1 MIEML
6 KRHGQTMPD
15 NDLQQTEQSI
25 VVTGLTRTFGKKA
38 ALKNVDISVSRGRVF
53 GLVGENGA
61 GKTTLIK
68 HLVGSLN
75 AQQGS
80 VRVFGLD
87 PVKNPK
93 AVLGRIGYLSED
105 RDLPHW
111 MRIDELMLYTKAFYP
126 GWDVSYAEKLRE
138 MFRLDSSAK
147 VKALSQGQRA
157 KAALLTALAYRPPL
171 LLLDEPS
178 SGLDPV
184 VRRDIVDAVIRT
196 AADEGGTV
204 LFSSHLL
211 DEVERVADDVAMIHE
226 GEIVMSA
233 PLEDIRACHHCITLR
248 FSETPPSRPDLPG
261 ALSIEGE
268 DREWTALCEGELGEL
283 LAAAKAMGCEISEEP
298 PPTLE
303 DIFVARAGIDRAAL
317 RED

>member
-1 MIEML
+1 MSDSDS
-6 KRHGQTMPD
+6 R
-15 NDLQQTEQSI
+15 QTERPI
-25 VVTGLTRTFGKKA
+25 VVTGLRRMFGKKM
-38 ALKNVDISVSRGRVF
+38 ALRNVDLSVSGGRVF

-80 VRVFGLD
+80 VSVFGRD
-87 PVKNPK
+87 PVKDPEG
-93 AVLGRIGYLSED
+93 VLGRIGYLSEE

-111 MRIDELMLYTKAFYP
+111 MRVDELLHYTRAFYP
-126 GWDVSYAEKLRE
+126 DWDVSYAEELRR
-138 MFRLDSSAK
+138 MFRLDASAK
-147 VKALSQGQRA
+147 VKELSQGQQA
-157 KAALLTALAYRPPL
+157 KTALLTALAYRPPL

-233 PLEDIRACHHCITLR
+233 PLEDIKACHHCITLR
-248 FSETPPSRPDLPG
+248 FSETPSNRPDLPG

-268 DREWTALCEGELGEL
+268 DREWTALCEGERGEL

>member
-1 MIEML
+1 MI
-6 KRHGQTMPD
+6 D
-15 NDLQQTEQSI
+15 NMKGPPI
-25 VVTGLTRTFGKKA
+25 VVTGLTRTFGKKT
-38 ALKNVDISVSRGRVF
+38 ALRNVDLTISRGKVF

-68 HLVGSLN
+68 HLIGSLN
-75 AQQGS
+75 TQQGS

-87 PVKNPK
+87 PVKDPK
-93 AVLGRIGYLSED
+93 GVLGRIGYLSEE

-111 MRIDELMLYTKAFYP
+111 MRVDELMRYTKAFYP
-126 GWDVSYAEKLRE
+126 DWDVSYAEKLRK

-147 VKALSQGQRA
+147 VKVLSQGQRA

-171 LLLDEPS
+171 LILDEPS

-184 VRRDIVDAVIRT
+184 VRRDILDAIIRT
-196 AADEGGTV
+196 AADEGRTV

-211 DEVERVADDVAMIHE
+211 DEVERVSDDTAMIHG

-233 PLEDIRACHHCITLR
+233 PLEKIRNRHHHVTLR
-248 FSETPPSRPDLPG
+248 FPHTLPGRPDLPG
-261 ALSIEGE
+261 LLSIEGE
-268 DREWTALCEGELGEL
+268 GRKWTALCAAEWSEL
-283 LAAAKAMGCEISEEP
+283 LAAAKAMGCEISKES

-303 DIFVARAGIDRAAL
+303 DIFVARAGVDRAAL